1 MVSSTSEATSSITR
15 FSPQPSAISLQPS
28 AFSLNSASL
37 ISQHPQQCRG
47 FTFLRHRLHLRLTR
61 LSIRTF
67 QAHEAQHFL
76 MRIPAGFITKPK
88 LEPSGEFLRLLKRLS
103 LHTAENFSALS
114 DLSLS
119 CFPAIRS
126 GWSRFIF
133 CFILFFTFKLLNFV
147 VITSAKVGIKKTP
160 QHRWN
165 VLGKI
170 WECLGT
176 FGKKLGKIW
185 EKLS

>member
-1 MVSSTSEATSSITR
+1 MVSSISH
-15 FSPQPSAISLQPS
+15 QPSAISPQPS
-28 AFSLNSASL
+28 AFSLNSSSL

-76 MRIPAGFITKPK
+76 MRIPAGFLTKAK

-114 DLSLS
+114 
-119 CFPAIRS
+119 A
-126 GWSRFIF
+126 
-133 CFILFFTFKLLNFV
+133 
-147 VITSAKVGIKKTP
+147 P

-176 FGKKLGKIW
+176 FGKKLGKNW
-185 EKLS
+185 EKLSYSYSPFSLKSNSLTTALHP

>member
-1 MVSSTSEATSSITR
+1 MVSSTSEATSSITS
-15 FSPQPSAISLQPS
+15 FIPQPSAFSHQPS

-114 DLSLS
+114 ALSLS
-119 CFPAIRS
+119 CFPAIRG

-133 CFILFFTFKLLNFV
+133 CFILLNILINNF
-147 VITSAKVGIKKTP
+147 
-160 QHRWN
+160 
-165 VLGKI
+165 L
-170 WECLGT
+170 
-176 FGKKLGKIW
+176 
-185 EKLS
+185 

>member
-1 MVSSTSEATSSITR
+1 LHNNFNFLILKFLIFKFFVFSLQPSAFSHQPSSI
-15 FSPQPSAISLQPS
+15 SLQPSAISLHPS

-37 ISQHPQQCRG
+37 ILQHPQQCRG

-76 MRIPAGFITKPK
+76 MRIPAGFLTKAK

-114 DLSLS
+114 DSALLA
-119 CFPAIRS
+119 FTAIR
-126 GWSRFIF
+126 G
-133 CFILFFTFKLLNFV
+133 
-147 VITSAKVGIKKTP
+147 G
-160 QHRWN
+160 
-165 VLGKI
+165 
-170 WECLGT
+170 
-176 FGKKLGKIW
+176 
-185 EKLS
+185 